1 MEEQYKILLNH
12 LYKVEGGVLHRNSEE
27 FDITNA
33 YGIYRHFHPKAE
45 IFTYIDT
52 IASSVT
58 RAPSNKWTK
67 EQIVAINKLIDKNKE
82 LDLSY
87 RF

>member
-33 YGIYRHFHPKAE
+33 YGIYRHFHPKAGKYLH
-45 IFTYIDT
+45 I
-52 IASSVT
+52 
-58 RAPSNKWTK
+58 
-67 EQIVAINKLIDKNKE
+67 
-82 LDLSY
+82 
-87 RF
+87 